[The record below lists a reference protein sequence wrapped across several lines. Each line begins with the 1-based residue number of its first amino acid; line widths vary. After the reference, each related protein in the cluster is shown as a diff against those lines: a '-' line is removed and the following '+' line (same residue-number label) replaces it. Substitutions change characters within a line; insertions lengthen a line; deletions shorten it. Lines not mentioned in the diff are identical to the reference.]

1 MHTFVDGVKR
11 SLNEHTHPLS
21 WRRVTLPELD
31 VAWVGMNVPSI
42 DTGGRPWVWEVV
54 TPAQYEASTRLQ
66 EDPMVLSVAQD
77 TVVVEI
83 THADMLGTTMRMQVP
98 VSRTPEGIHLDVDD
112 ERGSSW
118 TIRLETGWSAQSLGA
133 AAQCWIDREAPGAPR
148 IETPAPLLRATQ
160 RYALHPSIDIE
171 STAFDLLLTLDPDEA
186 AAVTSLLSKVHE
198 ALEPYR

>member
-11 SLNEHTHPLS
+11 SLSEHPHPLS

-66 EDPMVLSVAQD
+66 GDPMVLSVPQD
-77 TVVVEI
+77 MVVVEI
-83 THADMLGTTMRMQVP
+83 AHADLGGSTMRMQVP
-98 VSRTPEGIHLDVDD
+98 VRQTPEAIGLDIDA
-112 ERGSSW
+112 ERGFPW
-118 TIRLETGWSAQSLGA
+118 TIRLETGWSAQSLGS
-133 AAQCWIDREAPGAPR
+133 AAQCWIDREAPGSAR
-148 IETPAPLLRATQ
+148 LDTPAPLLRATQ
-160 RYALHPSIDIE
+160 RYTLNPNIDIE
-171 STAFDLLLTLDPDEA
+171 AAAFDLLLTLDLDEA

-198 ALEPYR
+198 ALAPYR